1 MVDHPRLT
9 YTDGGEAALAATV
22 DPSSEHPFGGPS
34 RETFPLSTRG
44 NGLVVDEL
52 GYGEREEIAPVT
64 ARTLLLTEAA
74 RVTKEADDPV
84 ELVRR
89 LRCPSGGKR
98 PTDREIERVAAYL
111 RSAAIEQRAVWL
123 ATDIVEDSRLSAVMK
138 PEEVGT
144 QRDRMNGLRGI
155 AKDL

>member
-9 YTDGGEAALAATV
+9 YTDGSEAALDATV
-22 DPSSEHPFGGPS
+22 ESSSEHSVSGPS
-34 RETFPLSTRG
+34 RKTFPLSTRG

-52 GYGEREEIAPVT
+52 GYDEREEIAPVT
-64 ARTLLLTEAA
+64 ARTLLLTEGA
-74 RVTKEADDPV
+74 RVTNETADPV
-84 ELVRR
+84 ELVPR
-89 LRCPSGGKR
+89 LRCPGGGKR
-98 PTDREIERVAAYL
+98 PMDREIERVAAYL

-123 ATDIVEDSRLSAVMK
+123 ATEIVEDSRLSAVME